1 MKMMTKYKHLAIA
14 ICLGLGKLASQ
25 DFHLS
30 MYDAAP
36 LFLNPA
42 MTGLIETKMRAHA
55 HYRTQWNAVAFKPF
69 TTALVSFDMPTKTKW
84 SYGGQV
90 SNMRAGL
97 SNYNVLQILGSGA
110 YLLPLDKEKFHNLS
124 LGLQAGVTQ
133 KRVEYQALTYDAQWS
148 NASGGSFDK
157 SLPNNENFTRGVQ
170 FQEVVNFGLLYYYSK
185 QQSRINPFLG
195 ISGFNLT
202 RPKETFFGSNNRL
215 PMRFYAHTGV
225 RVNVNEL
232 LYFIPKVLIMK
243 QGNAYEQS
251 YAMDAGYYF
260 KGERFYLLGGI
271 VYRANDANI
280 GYVGLRKDNYIIKIG
295 YDMNTSSLRTT
306 SKSRGAFEISLTYLG
321 KTSKLQDIKN
331 CPRL

>member
-1 MKMMTKYKHLAIA
+1 MKKIKIIVLLMGILM
-14 ICLGLGKLASQ
+14 GKFNAQ

-69 TTALVSFDMPTKTKW
+69 TTALVSFDMPYQKKW
-84 SYGGQV
+84 SFGGQIT
-90 SNMRAGL
+90 NMRAGL
-97 SNYNVLQILGSGA
+97 SNYNVLQILGSVG
-110 YLLPLDKEKFHNLS
+110 YVVPLDKSKFHNLS

-133 KRVEYQALTYDAQWS
+133 KRVEYQVLTYDAQWT

-157 SLPNNENFTRGVQ
+157 NLPNNENFSRGVQ
-170 FQEVVNFGLLYYYSK
+170 FQEQVNFGALYYYSK
-185 QQSRINPFLG
+185 QQSRINPFIG
-195 ISGFNLT
+195 VSGFNLT
-202 RPKETFFGSNNRL
+202 QPKETFFGSGNRL

-232 LYFIPKVLIMK
+232 FYFIPKILIMR
-243 QGNAYEQS
+243 QTNAMEQT
-251 YAMDAGYYF
+251 YALDAGYYF
-260 KGERFYLLGGI
+260 KGEKFYALAGF
-271 VYRANDANI
+271 VYRAGDANI
-280 GYVGLRKDNYIIKIG
+280 GYVGMKKDNFIIKLG
-295 YDMNTSSLRTT
+295 YDMNTSSLRST
-306 SKSRGAFEISLTYLG
+306 SKARGAFEISLTYLG
-321 KTSKLQDIKN
+321 KKPKVQDIKN

>member
-1 MKMMTKYKHLAIA
+1 MIRKIKYISIIMTVL
-14 ICLGLGKLASQ
+14 LGKVFAQ

-55 HYRTQWNAVAFKPF
+55 QYRTQWGAVAFKPY

-84 SYGGQV
+84 SYGGQI

-97 SNYNVLQILGSGA
+97 SNYNVLQIIGSGS
-110 YLLPLDKEKFHNLS
+110 YLLPIDKNKFHQLS
-124 LGLQAGVTQ
+124 LGLQLGVTQ
-133 KRVEYQALTYDAQWS
+133 KRLEYQVLTYDAQWS
-148 NASGGSFDK
+148 TASGGSFDK
-157 SLPNNENFTRGVQ
+157 SLSNNETFARGTQ
-170 FQEVVNFGLLYYYSK
+170 FQEVVNFGALYYYSK

-215 PMRFYAHTGV
+215 PMRFYMHTGV

-232 LYFIPKVLIMK
+232 FYFIPKVLLMK
-243 QGNAYEQS
+243 QTNNIEQT
-251 YAMDAGYYF
+251 YALDAGYYV
-260 KGERFYLLGGI
+260 KGEKFYLLAGY
-271 VYRANDANI
+271 VYRAADANV
-280 GYVGLRKDNYIIKIG
+280 GYVGLKKDNYIVKIG
-295 YDMNTSSLRTT
+295 YDFNTSSLRNI
-306 SKSRGAFEISLTYLG
+306 SKARGAFEISLTYLG
-321 KTSKLQDIKN
+321 KTKKVQDIKN